1 MAMIS
6 YNIDGLNCLCAPATS
21 SKRITYVLYPMD
33 SLGDWIAPAAENYG
47 ITIVVVTGMAWDDD
61 LTPWP
66 AQGVP
71 RGCPDFG
78 GHASQFL
85 SRLESLT
92 KEVELRLNFTP
103 TSRALIGVS
112 LSGLFALWQWSESRL
127 FRDIAT
133 LSGSYWYEG
142 FLSWFSAQ
150 SYSARK
156 GGFAY
161 MLLGDKESHSRVKA
175 FDSVGEN
182 TAEIVER
189 LKEQGVDVEFESVPG
204 NHYQFPVERLNRA
217 FDALSRH

>member
-1 MAMIS
+1 MSIFS
-6 YNIDGLNCLCAPATS
+6 YNIDGLNCLCAVATS
-21 SKRITYVLYPMD
+21 SKRIAYVLYPMD
-33 SLGDWIAPAAENYG
+33 NLGDWIATAAENYG

-66 AQGVP
+66 ASGVP
-71 RGCPDFG
+71 NGCPDFG
-78 GHASQFL
+78 GHAAQFL
-85 SRLESLT
+85 SRLESLRG
-92 KEVELRLNFTP
+92 KVERKLKVSP
-103 TSRALIGVS
+103 TSRALVGVS
-112 LSGLFALWQWSESRL
+112 LSGLFALWQWSESKL

-150 SYSARK
+150 NYSVRR

-161 MLLGDKESHSRVKA
+161 ILLGDKESHSCVKA
-175 FDSVGEN
+175 FDSVGAN
-182 TAEIVER
+182 TAEIVVR

-204 NHYQFPVERLNRA
+204 NHYQFPIERLNRA